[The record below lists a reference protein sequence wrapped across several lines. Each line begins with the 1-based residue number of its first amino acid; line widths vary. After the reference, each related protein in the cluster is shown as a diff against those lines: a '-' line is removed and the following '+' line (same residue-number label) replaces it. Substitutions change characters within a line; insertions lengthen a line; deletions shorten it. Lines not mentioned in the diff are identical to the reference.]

1 MKARRRKKGI
11 TLAVVLAT
19 AATAIATPPLV
30 FGKAPADT
38 VLGHMTLEEIT
49 VTDSALSET
58 SSVVG
63 AKSIIKG
70 KNTTIPD
77 AIKDEPDI
85 TISRR
90 AGIGDT
96 KDIVSIRGFI
106 VNNRKSTDP
115 DNPGFYQKM
124 NADYPVSFGEN
135 LAPPF
140 GRAFTSAPDSSSDKT
155 KYYLDFGYDQPI
167 GKALVEFKLYKNIED
182 RDEKNYS
189 LAGLVPGYSPGTLVL
204 DQTVESDRSYG
215 SSLKATVP
223 LDVHEI
229 IGGIQ
234 YKVLSYG
241 DITVNYIDP
250 VYNGRPDPSSKPS
263 QEADM
268 IGYFLQDT
276 WQKWNF

>member
-1 MKARRRKKGI
+1 MNVRKRKKGI

-19 AATAIATPPLV
+19 AATAIATPPVV

-49 VTDSALSET
+49 VTDSATSET

-106 VNNRKSTDP
+106 VNNRKSMAP
-115 DNPGFYQKM
+115 DNSGFYQKM
-124 NADYPVSFGEN
+124 NADYPLSFGEN

-140 GRAFTSAPDSSSDKT
+140 GRAFTSAPNSSSDKT
-155 KYYLDFGYDQPI
+155 KYY
-167 GKALVEFKLYKNIED
+167 
-182 RDEKNYS
+182 

-223 LDVHEI
+223 VNVYEI

-234 YKVLSYG
+234 QKVLSYG
-241 DITVNYIDP
+241 DITVNYIDA